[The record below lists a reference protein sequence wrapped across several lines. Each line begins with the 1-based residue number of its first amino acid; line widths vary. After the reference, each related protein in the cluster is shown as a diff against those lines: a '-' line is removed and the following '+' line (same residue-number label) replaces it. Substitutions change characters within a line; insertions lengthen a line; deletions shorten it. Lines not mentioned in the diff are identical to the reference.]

1 MVMSLSELFA
11 NQLIKE
17 KKTYTYRLGILD
29 MLDSVR

>member
-17 KKTYTYRLGILD
+17 KKTYRLGILD